1 MASGFISRMAITND
15 LPSVFCWASQM
26 ASSFIRVNHH
36 ALVIIKQN
44 PAGIAFHVFVLTL
57 PYRPDQHHEE
67 DQAEEHHA
75 GNQAVN
81 HIHGSLYGSVR
92 FVESLFLLDSGLRRN
107 DGLALNKVRM
117 RAALPITTSELIG
130 MVIAAT
136 SGVTSASIAS
146 GTMIAL

>member
-1 MASGFISRMAITND
+1 
-15 LPSVFCWASQM
+15 M
-26 ASSFIRVNHH
+26 ASSFIRVDHH
-36 ALVIIKQN
+36 VVVIVKQN

-57 PYRPDQHHEE
+57 LYRPDQHGKEY
-67 DQAEEHHA
+67 QSKEHHA
-75 GNQAVN
+75 GYQTVN
-81 HIHGSLYGSVR
+81 HIHGCLYG
-92 FVESLFLLDSGLRRN
+92 F
-107 DGLALNKVRM
+107 LNKVRM